1 MQSILGPKKY
11 NAAQPTARKYSE
23 ILNLTQND
31 SQLNYKI
38 IIKNADGKD
47 HPIKT
52 CNQTNFFQKLICNI
66 QNIPNTLYVQ
76 IYRVQSLEIRN
87 NNVVIIPS
95 TQINKNTYLYEAT
108 LKLSQ
113 INNLAISV
121 LGATSS
127 YVTIEIQKPLTPA
140 DTTPPLITF
149 NLKSNT
155 TINTNSG
162 LITIT
167 DQSNTTTTITDNG
180 QLVLTSTNKTINYTL
195 SDGGHNL
202 IIASTDAFGNKSTNY
217 IVSQL
222 VVDTKPAILAQDLKS
237 NYVVAQLPYLQTIT
251 ITSNEALQSLQINDF
266 SLIQTGLNTYTY
278 VAQFDAAGIKRF
290 NLKATDLAGNIAN
303 QSMSTTI
310 VVDNTPPTI
319 ATNAVPA
326 VTAESSFNLN
336 IAITD
341 ASTTQTEILV
351 NQISQLKTT
360 NQNIANTLN
369 LPNDGT
375 YDIKIISTDYAGNA
389 SVKTLSLTKDTK
401 PLYVNII
408 SPVNQ
413 SVLNSN
419 IIEIRAKANKLLS
432 VAKIN
437 GQIVQLSD
445 DQVSLKYNLQ
455 SLSENTVSILIE
467 VTDITGAS
475 AQQSVSVQ
483 IKPSSLP
490 SWTYEECPV
499 VQ

>member
-1 MQSILGPKKY
+1 MQPILGPKKY

-23 ILNLTQND
+23 TLNLNQND

-66 QNIPNTLYVQ
+66 QNLPNNLYVQ

-87 NNVVIIPS
+87 NNVVIIP
-95 TQINKNTYLYEAT
+95 TIQINKNIYTYEAT
-108 LKLSQ
+108 LKLAQ
-113 INNLAISV
+113 ANNLSISV
-121 LGATSS
+121 LGSTSS
-127 YVTIEIQKPLTPA
+127 YVTIEIQKPITPT

-149 NLKSNT
+149 NLKSNS
-155 TINTNSG
+155 TINTNSSV
-162 LITIT
+162 ITIT
-167 DQSNTTTTITDNG
+167 DQSSTTTTITDNG

-195 SDGGHNL
+195 SDGSHNL
-202 IIASTDAFGNKSTNY
+202 VIASTDAFGNKSANY

-237 NYVVAQLPYLQTIT
+237 NYVVSQLPYLQTIT
-251 ITSNEALQSLQINDF
+251 ITANESLQNLQVDSY

-278 VAQFDAAGIKRF
+278 IAQFDVAGARTF
-290 NLKATDLAGNIAN
+290 NLKATDLAGNITN
-303 QSMSTTI
+303 QPISTTI
-310 VVDNTPPTI
+310 TVDNTPPTI

-336 IAITD
+336 ITITD

-351 NQISQLKTT
+351 NQVSQLKTSD
-360 NQNIANTLN
+360 QNIAYNLN
-369 LPNDGT
+369 LPNDGS
-375 YDIKIISTDYAGNA
+375 YDLKIISTDFAGNT

-432 VAKIN
+432 SAKIN

-467 VTDITGAS
+467 VTDITGAT

-483 IKPSSLP
+483 IKSSSLP

-499 VQ
+499 NQ

>member
-11 NAAQPTARKYSE
+11 NAAQPSARQYSE
-23 ILNLTQND
+23 TLNLTQND

-66 QNIPNTLYVQ
+66 QNLPSTLYVQ

-87 NNVVIIPS
+87 NNVVIIPT
-95 TQINKNTYLYEAT
+95 TQINKNIYIYEAT

-113 INNLAISV
+113 ANNLSISV
-121 LGATSS
+121 LGPTSS
-127 YVTIEIQKPLTPA
+127 YVTIEIQKPLTPT
-140 DTTPPLITF
+140 DTIPPLITF
-149 NLKSNT
+149 NLKSNS

-162 LITIT
+162 VITIT
-167 DQSNTTTTITDNG
+167 DQSSTTTTITDNG
-180 QLVLTSTNKTINYTL
+180 QLVLTSTSKTINYTL
-195 SDGGHNL
+195 SDGSHNL
-202 IIASTDAFGNKSTNY
+202 IIASTDAFGNKSANY

-237 NYVVAQLPYLQTIT
+237 NYVVSQLPYLQTIT
-251 ITSNEALQSLQINDF
+251 ITANESLQNLQVDSY

-278 VAQFDAAGIKRF
+278 IAQFDVAGARTF
-290 NLKATDLAGNIAN
+290 NLKATDLAGNITN
-303 QSMSTTI
+303 QSISTTI
-310 VVDNTPPTI
+310 TVDNTPPTI

-336 IAITD
+336 ITITD
-341 ASTTQTEILV
+341 ASTTQTEIIV
-351 NQISQLKTT
+351 NQVSQLKTSD
-360 NQNIANTLN
+360 QNIAYNLN
-369 LPNDGT
+369 LPNDGS
-375 YDIKIISTDYAGNA
+375 YDLKILSTDFAGNT

-432 VAKIN
+432 SAKIN

-455 SLSENTVSILIE
+455 SLSENTVNILIE
-467 VTDITGAS
+467 VTDITGVS